1 MNARRMI
8 PLVLAAL
15 ALSTAC
21 GADVGDDGLPT
32 HCDRRAV
39 TTIDHN
45 SFATDEPVP
54 FEDAVRT
61 RLREQVPGLK
71 VAFPS
76 LHADTGSDSSERVHL
91 LSVSDSQDGRQ
102 ATLKNDNGVQM
113 LKVRASVHGDN
124 WFVDSVELCESMTK
138 KFGSG

>member
-8 PLVLAAL
+8 PVVLAAL
-15 ALSTAC
+15 ALATAC
-21 GADVGDDGLPT
+21 GADVGEDGLPT

-39 TTIDHN
+39 TTIDYN

-76 LHADTGSDSSERVHL
+76 LHADTGSDSSGRVHL

-102 ATLKNDNGVQM
+102 ATLKNDNGVQV

-124 WFVDSVELCESMTK
+124 WIVDSVELCESMTK